1 MKKIST
7 VTKKGQVTIPQ
18 MVREKLNITYGE
30 KIEFVTNEKGEV
42 VLKPLKTDLN
52 DIYGALQD
60 RKPKGTHEEHRKSAQ
75 AWAAGKRLEKE

>member
-18 MVREKLNITYGE
+18 VVREKLNITYGE
-30 KIEFVTNEKGEV
+30 KIEFVTNVKGEV

-60 RKPKGTHEEHRKSAQ
+60 RKPKGNHEEHRKSAQ

>member
-1 MKKIST
+1 MEKIST

-18 MVREKLNITYGE
+18 VVREKMNITYGE

-60 RKPKGTHEEHRKSAQ
+60 RKPEGTHEEHRKSAQ